1 MRRDNYPW
9 EREAAIYT
17 RIMERGA
24 DGKKKD

>member
-1 MRRDNYPW
+1 MRRDNYPR
-9 EREAAIYT
+9 EREAAIHT